1 MVRRRITNT
10 EFPLVVA
17 HRGASA
23 DHPENTLVAF
33 EAAIASG
40 ADGVELDVR
49 LTADGVAVVLHDA
62 ETGVVTDG
70 SGPVGG
76 MRLAELKRLRVRGE
90 EVPTLDEALEV
101 LSGRATADLEIKN
114 LPGEDD
120 FDSPREAVVEAVAAS
135 VQRVG
140 FRGDGPGVLVQLALD
155 RARPRAVPEALTG
168 FLTIGAIDPRAALVY
183 VRSRGHDYVL
193 PHVEALLGVGATFV
207 AEAHEAGLR
216 VGTWTVDEEDRLATL
231 FGWEVDAV
239 ATNGRRAAV
248 RSGIG
253 SGPAPDV
260 GRD

>member
-1 MVRRRITNT
+1 MVRRRITSA
-10 EFPLVVA
+10 EYPLVVA
-17 HRGASA
+17 HRGESA

-33 EAAIASG
+33 EAAIAAG

-70 SGPVGG
+70 SGPVSG
-76 MRLAELKRLRVRGE
+76 MRLGELKRLRVRGE
-90 EVPTLDEALEV
+90 EVPTLDEALGV

-135 VQRVG
+135 LERVG
-140 FRGDGPGVLVQLALD
+140 FEGPVLVSSFNWLSIE
-155 RARPRAVPEALTG
+155 RARELLPEALTG

-183 VRSRGHDYVL
+183 ARSRGHDYVL
-193 PHVEALLGVGATFV
+193 PHAEALLAAGEAFV
-207 AEAHEAGLR
+207 VEVHRAGLR

-231 FGWEVDAV
+231 FGWGVDAV
-239 ATNGRRAAV
+239 ATNVPALGVKV
-248 RSGIG
+248 RQGLVRG
-253 SGPAPDV
+253 
-260 GRD
+260 

>member
-1 MVRRRITNT
+1 MVRRRITSA

-33 EAAIASG
+33 EAAIAAG

-70 SGPVGG
+70 SGPVSG

-90 EVPTLDEALEV
+90 KVPTLDEALEV
-101 LSGRATADLEIKN
+101 ISGRAIANLEIKN
-114 LPGEDD
+114 LPGEADY
-120 FDSPREAVVEAVAAS
+120 DSPREAVVEAVAAS

-140 FRGDGPGVLVQLALD
+140 FEGTVLVSSFNWLSIE
-155 RARPRAVPEALTG
+155 RARELLPGALTG

-183 VRSRGHDYVL
+183 ARSRGHDYVL
-193 PHVEALLGVGATFV
+193 PHVEALLGVGADYV
-207 AEAHEAGLR
+207 ADAHEAGLR
-216 VGTWTVDEEDRLATL
+216 VGTWTVDEDDRLATL

-239 ATNGRRAAV
+239 ATNRPDAAV
-248 RSGIG
+248 RVRDRVRAGRT
-253 SGPAPDV
+253 GP
-260 GRD
+260 

>member
-1 MVRRRITNT
+1 MVRRRITSA

-33 EAAIASG
+33 EAAIAAG

-70 SGPVGG
+70 SGPVSG

-101 LSGRATADLEIKN
+101 ISGRAIANLEIKN
-114 LPGEDD
+114 LPGEADY
-120 FDSPREAVVEAVAAS
+120 DSPREAVVEAVAAS

-140 FRGDGPGVLVQLALD
+140 FEGTVLVSSFNWLSIE
-155 RARPRAVPEALTG
+155 RARELLPGALTG

-183 VRSRGHDYVL
+183 ARSRGHDYVL
-193 PHVEALLGVGATFV
+193 PHVEALLGVGADYV
-207 AEAHEAGLR
+207 ADAHEAGLR
-216 VGTWTVDEEDRLATL
+216 VGTWTVDEDDRLATL

-239 ATNGRRAAV
+239 ATNRPDAAV
-248 RSGIG
+248 RVRDRVRAGRT
-253 SGPAPDV
+253 GP
-260 GRD
+260 

>member
-1 MVRRRITNT
+1 MVRRRITST

-76 MRLAELKRLRVRGE
+76 MRLSELKRLRVRGE

-140 FRGDGPGVLVQLALD
+140 FEGTVLVSSFNWLSIE
-155 RARPRAVPEALTG
+155 RARELLPQALTG
-168 FLTIGAIDPRAALVY
+168 FLTIGVIDPRAALVY
-183 VRSRGHDYVL
+183 ARSRGHDYVL
-193 PHVEALLGVGATFV
+193 PHVEALLGAGAAFV

-239 ATNGRRAAV
+239 ATNRPDAAV
-248 RSGIG
+248 RVRDRVR
-253 SGPAPDV
+253 A
-260 GRD
+260 GRA